1 MCSVTHYVSLAA
13 CRSMNESI
21 EKYGIYEWP
30 ETLAGDKASIACYH
44 ESLSIS
50 AEVHAWKH
58 CIASNKW
65 TVTDI
70 RECPKVRLLI
80 TVRFLLVF
88 FFFFWGGGLFVCCC
102 CLFVLCV
109 LLLLFCFFKVTS
121 YDFSLYF
128 VML

>member
-1 MCSVTHYVSLAA
+1 
-13 CRSMNESI
+13 MNESI

-50 AEVHAWKH
+50 TEVHAWKH

-80 TVRFLLVF
+80 TVRFAFGVGVFCFFIMFFLCLFF
-88 FFFFWGGGLFVCCC
+88 FFFFWGGVC
-102 CLFVLCV
+102 
-109 LLLLFCFFKVTS
+109 LLLLFVCIVCVVVVVFVFFKVTS
-121 YDFSLYF
+121 YDLSL
-128 VML
+128 